1 MYSLYMSIFIKDTTV
16 GRYYMN
22 LLEQITYASRFCQNP
37 NTGAILRT
45 ACQHCGDFNHRS
57 ASVKAKVIKLAE
69 ELYNTDAGF
78 RVAMSNQLS
87 LFDEKENKVNKLTK
101 SPKEKKPQV
110 APEGKQ
116 LSLFDKHPEHDEAAR
131 LVQEGV
137 KFEKDVS
144 TEEDP
149 PPSALKGLD
158 VNIFRN
164 LTQNCFSINQP
175 KIPGY
180 SHFKGNYLADRIHL
194 KNVSFYVNEASR
206 VRGFLYGLKQKAGKP
221 FEVVPYH
228 KTVHASVNGTIVD
241 LMYHEPHTKGQN
253 TSPPAGSDWVQVTYN
268 PIRQGDYTLVGSD
281 IPVYSAEE
289 AILLTDGGKQVMY
302 AKNPS
307 FIIADRAYKPLTP
320 EQQEHF
326 YNELL
331 EFVDAKQAR
340 VIVYESAPK
349 DHRVLQKRASII
361 ARRYLNQI

>member
-1 MYSLYMSIFIKDTTV
+1 MLNKRTLNKIAHASLYATAKK
-16 GRYYMN
+16 
-22 LLEQITYASRFCQNP
+22 E
-37 NTGAILRT
+37 GAILRT
-45 ACQHCGDFNHRS
+45 ACQQCGDDTHHL
-57 ASVKAKVIKLAE
+57 ITKLAN
-69 ELYNTDAGF
+69 ELYLTDSGF
-78 RVAMSNQLS
+78 KTAMTHQLS
-87 LFDEKENKVNKLTK
+87 LFDLDMTSKSKQKATTSKGHTPQKEEH
-101 SPKEKKPQV
+101 P
-110 APEGKQ
+110 
-116 LSLFDKHPEHDEAAR
+116 SLFDKHPEHDEAKR
-131 LVQEGV
+131 LVHEGI
-137 KFEKDVS
+137 KFEQDVS

-206 VRGFLYGLKQKAGKP
+206 VRGFLYGLKQKAGKE
-221 FEVVPYH
+221 FTVVPYH
-228 KTVHASVNGTIVD
+228 KTVHASVNGTILD
-241 LMYHEPHTKGQN
+241 LIYHEPHTKGQN
-253 TSPPAGSDWVQVTYN
+253 TSPPSGTDWVQVTYN
-268 PIRQGDYTLVGSD
+268 PIRQGDYTLIGSD

-289 AILLTDGGKQVMY
+289 VMLLTDGGKQVMY

-307 FIIADRAYKPLTP
+307 FILADRAYKPLTP

-326 YNELL
+326 YKELL

-349 DHRVLQKRASII
+349 DHGALRKTASKV
-361 ARRYLNQI
+361 AQMYLNRF

>member
-1 MYSLYMSIFIKDTTV
+1 MLNKIIAKASLYAT
-16 GRYYMN
+16 
-22 LLEQITYASRFCQNP
+22 EQKK
-37 NTGAILRT
+37 GAILRT
-45 ACQHCGDFNHRS
+45 ACQQCGDNTHL
-57 ASVKAKVIKLAE
+57 IKMAN
-69 ELYNTDAGF
+69 ELYRTDRGF
-78 RVAMSNQLS
+78 RTAMSHQLS
-87 LFDEKENKVNKLTK
+87 LFDLGHNHQEKQKATK
-101 SPKEKKPQV
+101 SKGTVHNRGE
-110 APEGKQ
+110 Q
-116 LSLFDKHPEHDEAAR
+116 LSLFDKHPEQDEAAR
-131 LVQEGV
+131 LVQEGI

-144 TEEDP
+144 HEEDP

-194 KNVSFYVNEASR
+194 KDVSFYVNEASR

-228 KTVHASVNGTIVD
+228 KTVHASVNGTIID